1 MQISDEAFRAAAS
14 IMARLRGNGIIHEDF
29 CCERQDEF
37 EAITLSPM
45 IQAAIDAQRERDAK
59 EYIQAGLDA
68 AADAMEADAKLCDC
82 FARSEGECG
91 CGAWSDYKTV
101 PVSRMVDL
109 VRGLDAAAIRS
120 AKP

>member
-1 MQISDEAFRAAAS
+1 MTKDEAREAAAS
-14 IMARLRGNGIIHEDF
+14 FLESWEPGPEMTVVKLARAF
-29 CCERQDEF
+29 
-37 EAITLSPM
+37 
-45 IQAAIDAQRERDAK
+45 QAAIDAQRERDAK
-59 EYIQAGLDA
+59 EYIQAGIDA

-109 VRGLDAAAIRS
+109 VRGLDATAIRS